1 MIFPVAVESILVTL
15 FVGYFLLPILVT
27 ELQYCVCRSLALR
40 KSQKESER
48 VRKSQKESERMS
60 GDGIAKVWRVNTA
73 DFAFNQ
79 EFVLVRTCAFRLRGP
94 RALML
99 R

>member
-27 ELQYCVCRSLALR
+27 ELRYCVCRSLAL
-40 KSQKESER
+40 
-48 VRKSQKESERMS
+48 RKSQKESERMS